1 MALAP
6 HKLDKAKRVEGI
18 GSLKILDDVKI
29 GIRRLKGLKL
39 HGKILLA
46 DGQAAII
53 GSPNLT
59 PGTFDSRREAAIEL
73 SDDHVVKRLEEIV
86 HYDWKHAHPIDL
98 SDEGLM
104 ADLEDPDEGRRL
116 GVHPQ

>member
-1 MALAP
+1 
-6 HKLDKAKRVEGI
+6 
-18 GSLKILDDVKI
+18 
-29 GIRRLKGLKL
+29 
-39 HGKILLA
+39 
-46 DGQAAII
+46 
-53 GSPNLT
+53 
-59 PGTFDSRREAAIEL
+59 
-73 SDDHVVKRLEEIV
+73 V